1 MQTGLPFFRLL
12 HIATSLPALAP
23 VSNVSKSMRG
33 AQDPESDSREL
44 LDEVRGWPGG
54 KSMGTVT
61 HVSTKNRNRW
71 WEVSCLFSS
80 LKTRAKAVR
89 IYSACHL
96 KSEDRALLHA
106 AAFEEC
112 VQYHTVS
119 KFNEWFK
126 AKSIKVSPT
135 PGDQATEQDISERMD
150 RGFVTEP
157 QAEQTASHGAFKSAG
172 LQPASDILEGMV
184 APAADEGAGAARVW
198 AEMEQPAASLVTF
211 WRLVGAGVGVATIST
226 RYIWRSEQQA
236 LSHKEAFLLSIQA
249 YGDSENFEAAVCKAQ
264 SQPIAEQA
272 VPFTNTGAN
281 YDIELSLWKRG
292 KSLGMVTHI
301 SKQGES
307 SREDQPEVVTVPPLA
322 QAGGADMEAC
332 MPDAPLRANAH
343 N

>member
-1 MQTGLPFFRLL
+1 M
-12 HIATSLPALAP
+12 
-23 VSNVSKSMRG
+23 
-33 AQDPESDSREL
+33 
-44 LDEVRGWPGG
+44 
-54 KSMGTVT
+54 
-61 HVSTKNRNRW
+61 
-71 WEVSCLFSS
+71 
-80 LKTRAKAVR
+80 R
-89 IYSACHL
+89 IYSACHFE
-96 KSEDRALLHA
+96 SEDRALLHA

-119 KFNEWFK
+119 KFNEWVK

-150 RGFVTEP
+150 LGTDADGGGAVTEP

-249 YGDSENFEAAVCKAQ
+249 YGDSENFETAVCKAQ
-264 SQPIAEQA
+264 SQLLTEQA
-272 VPFTNTGAN
+272 VPFTNTGADD
-281 YDIELSLWKRG
+281 DIELSLWERG

-301 SKQGES
+301 SIHKRNNKLELTCLFTKYKGKS
-307 SREDQPEVVTVPPLA
+307 
-322 QAGGADMEAC
+322 
-332 MPDAPLRANAH
+332 H
-343 N
+343 